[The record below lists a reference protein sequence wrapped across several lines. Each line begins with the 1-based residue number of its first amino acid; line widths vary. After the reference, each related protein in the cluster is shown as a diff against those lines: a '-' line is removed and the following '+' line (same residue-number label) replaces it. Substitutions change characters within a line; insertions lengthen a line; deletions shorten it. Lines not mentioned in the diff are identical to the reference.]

1 MAHPLKVFPAMVNA
15 SFEALTTLS
24 SGISRPGDL
33 GSRVCCL
40 GIAILGKLDGAM
52 LIGLILGRFHQT
64 MRR

>member
-1 MAHPLKVFPAMVNA
+1 MVNA

-52 LIGLILGRFHQT
+52 LIGLILGRFNQT

>member
-1 MAHPLKVFPAMVNA
+1 MAHPLKVFPAMVSA

-24 SGISRPGDL
+24 KGISRRGDL
-33 GSRVCCL
+33 GSRVCCV
-40 GIAILGKLDGAM
+40 GIAILRQLYVAM